1 LFECFENTKEHQIAT
16 NDKKSVLA
24 HTQRKRYFG
33 NVVVPHPAVI
43 TMQRVAMCRIGP
55 RSRELATEGDDE
67 EVCLRLKHR
76 QDAPDVLHAW
86 TEFGREFVWRDGLC
100 HAVLVETQRTN
111 PNIRALGVSVGPL
124 SPSRQCVGN
133 ARNFVAPRI
142 YRREIAKRQQDLCVK
157 STIVRCQQVH
167 EE

>member
-1 LFECFENTKEHQIAT
+1 
-16 NDKKSVLA
+16 
-24 HTQRKRYFG
+24 
-33 NVVVPHPAVI
+33 
-43 TMQRVAMCRIGP
+43 MQRVAMCRIGT

-67 EVCLRLKHR
+67 EVCLRLKHG

-142 YRREIAKRQQDLCVK
+142 YRREIAMQKDNKICV
-157 STIVRCQQVH
+157 
-167 EE
+167 